1 MKYFSILII
10 LASLT
15 FACKS
20 KKTIT
25 NSTTQSSSTEAG
37 NTLIRDCPEELI
49 VNSMPS
55 TDTKKGG
62 KRNSYYIY
70 KGERKEINEFD
81 TVWVKKNCSV
91 PVTNVK

>member
-1 MKYFSILII
+1 MKH
-10 LASLT
+10 LATLLFFTSLT

-20 KKTIT
+20 KKTVT
-25 NSTTQSSSTEAG
+25 HSSTPSTETASS
-37 NTLIRDCPEELI
+37 LIRDCPEEMI

-70 KGERKEINEFD
+70 KGERKEVYEFD
-81 TVWVKKNCSV
+81 TLWIKKNCTV
-91 PVTNVK
+91 PVTQVQ